1 MPKNVYLQKDLGE
14 IGEYIH
20 SYKDKIRKE
29 FLANSRFFLAEDYFT
44 KEHKK
49 EKQWYHP
56 ESLFN
61 TIRVIS
67 PLIIKVLHKI
77 KTSRWWIKEDQ
88 KQAEHLFVVG
98 NWKMQ
103 PILYEQKWCWGK
115 DSDNL
120 EVEHDG
126 ITFSTIS
133 AYNRIK
139 QKYPIT
145 LEMVEGLHKKYG
157 RDCVNK
163 ATFSILAAR
172 GYIAVHTGLENIDS
186 KYVRC
191 HIPIVIPEH
200 TKDELYL
207 EVNADKVH
215 WTETYGFDNQTF
227 HTARNATPY
236 NRLVFLIDIS
246 REALNIP
253 PKPKVNKLLGY
264 FKRYYRIL
272 TRKGIHLN

>member
-1 MPKNVYLQKDLGE
+1 MTYPKNVFLQKDLGE
-14 IGEYIH
+14 IGEYLH
-20 SYKDKIRKE
+20 SYKNQIRKE
-29 FLANSRFFLAEDYFT
+29 FIANSKLFLSEDYFT
-44 KEHKK
+44 KEHKQEIISKITLIKSWVLQSLKWSNFK
-49 EKQWYHP
+49 EK
-56 ESLFN
+56 E
-61 TIRVIS
+61 
-67 PLIIKVLHKI
+67 
-77 KTSRWWIKEDQ
+77 
-88 KQAEHLFVVG
+88 AEHLFVVG

-120 EVEHDG
+120 EIEHNG
-126 ITFSTIS
+126 TKFSTVS

-139 QKYPIT
+139 QNYPIT

-172 GYIAVHTGLENIDS
+172 GHIAVHTGLENIDS

-246 REALNIP
+246 RKALNLP
-253 PKPKVNKLLGY
+253 PKPKVNKLLGF

-272 TRKGIHLN
+272 MRKGIHLN